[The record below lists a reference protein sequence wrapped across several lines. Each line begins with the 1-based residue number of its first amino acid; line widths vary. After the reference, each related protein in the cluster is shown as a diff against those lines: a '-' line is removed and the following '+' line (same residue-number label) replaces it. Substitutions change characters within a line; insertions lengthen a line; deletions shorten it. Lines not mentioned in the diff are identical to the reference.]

1 MCGIVKGG
9 GAAIVSVDAE
19 VSSTNQQVV
28 GWKTR
33 LLIFC
38 RIEFIVIY
46 LGCVQSDDFCKNV
59 YRQTRFVFDFG
70 IGQELREQW
79 ARS

>member
-1 MCGIVKGG
+1 MCGVVNGG

-38 RIEFIVIY
+38 RIELIVIY
-46 LGCVQSDDFCKNV
+46 LGCVQSDEMCNM
-59 YRQTRFVFDFG
+59 YTY
-70 IGQELREQW
+70 
-79 ARS
+79 

>member
-1 MCGIVKGG
+1 MCGVVNGG

-46 LGCVQSDDFCKNV
+46 LGCVQSDEMCNM
-59 YRQTRFVFDFG
+59 YTY
-70 IGQELREQW
+70 
-79 ARS
+79 